1 MIERS
6 TDTSVRCEMK
16 STTEIHFDSRRS
28 LEENWLSGRYFHPPP
43 VAINCP
49 LWTGIDAPQQRYNMW
64 KQGRVTQEIT
74 QRILWEIER
83 ERISQ
88 GGWITGRETKTE
100 ENEKSERAETVP
112 APNRK
117 SVLASAAWKVKPFKG
132 FSFINAT
139 NTECPDLSDRSALS
153 PLPSHYRFPTES
165 KWENSS
171 LCFCSFW
178 ARKLWLL
185 DACEEDTEGGF
196 TEVAACLWSLTEHS
210 EKAGKWCKYTRG
222 TIKCLHSWSH
232 TKALL
237 NTHW

>member
-16 STTEIHFDSRRS
+16 STMEIHFDSRRS

-64 KQGRVTQEIT
+64 KQGRATQEIT

-100 ENEKSERAETVP
+100 ENEKSERPETVP

-139 NTECPDLSDRSALS
+139 NTERPDLSDRSALS
-153 PLPSHYRFPTES
+153 PLSFALTLQISHWEQMGKLES
-165 KWENSS
+165 LFLFFLGTQTLITGCMWGGYWRRLYWSCCMS
-171 LCFCSFW
+171 LVTHRTQ
-178 ARKLWLL
+178 RKGWKMMQVHERNYKML
-185 DACEEDTEGGF
+185 A
-196 TEVAACLWSLTEHS
+196 
-210 EKAGKWCKYTRG
+210 
-222 TIKCLHSWSH
+222 
-232 TKALL
+232 
-237 NTHW
+237 